1 MTITIEPSTQH
12 TPPVDGFVQ
21 YPYAGFNTLSENTT
35 VESTMAV
42 GSVNFDVKANTIY
55 LNSVAETATL
65 LVPAL
70 RPIASAALHTVGSD
84 FMNITASNVTKAKI
98 KRFF

>member
-1 MTITIEPSTQH
+1 MTITISSGTQH

-21 YPYAGFNTLSENTT
+21 YPYTGIGPLLGGTS
-35 VESTMAV
+35 VESTVAV
-42 GSVNFDVKANTIY
+42 GSVSFDVKADITY
-55 LNSVAETATL
+55 ADSTTGTATL